1 MHDHSTQ
8 PRTWKVSTGYKLM
21 TAKFDG
27 RCVMTRA
34 AVDPCGRGIKAGE
47 QIVYSTQERTAM
59 HSSCCP
65 FLADLV
71 A

>member
-8 PRTWKVSTGYKLM
+8 PRTWKASTGYKLM
-21 TAKFDG
+21 SAKFPG
-27 RCVMTRA
+27 RCVFR
-34 AVDPCGRGIKAGE
+34 CGRDIQAGE
-47 QIVYSTQERTAM
+47 RIVYATQERQAM
-59 HSSCCP
+59 HSGCCP